1 MIAAYSLGALLMT
14 VSCDA
19 CPFAVP
25 TGRRARGGGRAGGA
39 AAPRAPPR
47 LCVAGRRAR
56 RRRRAAAAAA
66 HAPRDLAI
74 RRRPASLDAGR
85 PACLAPPTPP
95 HGTHFAARCVHGD
108 AAATRFQWAIF
119 SRHIITTV
127 LLWRA

>member
-25 TGRRARGGGRAGGA
+25 TGRRARGGGR
-39 AAPRAPPR
+39 RR
-47 LCVAGRRAR
+47 RTCVAGRRA

-74 RRRPASLDAGR
+74 RRRPASLDQDVLPASLR
-85 PACLAPPTPP
+85 PRRRTAPTSPP
-95 HGTHFAARCVHGD
+95 AVCTATLQQHDFSGQSL
-108 AAATRFQWAIF
+108 AAT
-119 SRHIITTV
+119 
-127 LLWRA
+127 

>member
-25 TGRRARGGGRAGGA
+25 TGRRARGGGRRRRRGA
-39 AAPRAPPR
+39 ARAAAAVR
-47 LCVAGRRAR
+47 GWAARAAAARRGGRRAR
-56 RRRRAAAAAA
+56 ASRSRDPSTSCQ
-66 HAPRDLAI
+66 PR
-74 RRRPASLDAGR
+74 SGR

>member
-56 RRRRAAAAAA
+56 RRRAAAAAA

-74 RRRPASLDAGR
+74 RRRPASLDQDVLPASLR
-85 PACLAPPTPP
+85 PRRRTAPTSPP
-95 HGTHFAARCVHGD
+95 AVCTATLQQHDFSGQSL
-108 AAATRFQWAIF
+108 AAT
-119 SRHIITTV
+119 
-127 LLWRA
+127 